1 MLGEKTKRT
10 VSVRPITLLVWLV
23 CLIGLSVSATFLIG
37 HAIYKKQ
44 SNDTDQQI
52 LTALKDNK
60 FLSDENVELQNSLQ
74 KLEGEYNNLKSRY
87 KDLAASLVLAQH
99 TAAVNNKSSP
109 SGPPPIEQPLVR
121 EGEFAAEL
129 ATAFNLT
136 SSHDE
141 AAGESYLASI
151 NIMPRNGWIADYPMT
166 PDIIAEVRESVAISA
181 SSGYLQISETD
192 AAGIVDNVSIA
203 MNLPVKAGYESSS
216 EYQSR
221 SAAPPPEASEYVEPS
236 VVEDYYDD
244 NKPPIVT
251 YYPPPFAYGYLYD
264 WVPCPFR
271 WGGYGFRG
279 FFILVDFDRNHH
291 HNPITNHV
299 TNANGTVSRID
310 ATTRASAITNRQTGA
325 RANTADTADAS
336 APRNP
341 TSSGSALDNDG
352 IMRNSGSATKDIES
366 STSGPRAGSAA
377 APRSPSYDG
386 RTFNG
391 APSPRFSPGGGYRS
405 GSHDSPRGDGGMRG
419 SQGGGFG
426 GGGHH

>member
-74 KLEGEYNNLKSRY
+74 KLEGEYNNLQSRY
-87 KDLAASLVLAQH
+87 KDLVASLVLAQH
-99 TAAVNNKSSP
+99 TAAVNNKRSP
-109 SGPPPIEQPLVR
+109 FGPPPIEQPLVR

-166 PDIIAEVRESVAISA
+166 PDIIAEVRDSAAISA
-181 SSGYLQISETD
+181 SSGNLQISETD

-203 MNLPVKAGYESSS
+203 MNLPVKVAG
-216 EYQSR
+216 
-221 SAAPPPEASEYVEPS
+221 
-236 VVEDYYDD
+236 
-244 NKPPIVT
+244 
-251 YYPPPFAYGYLYD
+251 L
-264 WVPCPFR
+264 
-271 WGGYGFRG
+271 
-279 FFILVDFDRNHH
+279 
-291 HNPITNHV
+291 
-299 TNANGTVSRID
+299 
-310 ATTRASAITNRQTGA
+310 
-325 RANTADTADAS
+325 
-336 APRNP
+336 
-341 TSSGSALDNDG
+341 
-352 IMRNSGSATKDIES
+352 
-366 STSGPRAGSAA
+366 
-377 APRSPSYDG
+377 
-386 RTFNG
+386 
-391 APSPRFSPGGGYRS
+391 
-405 GSHDSPRGDGGMRG
+405 
-419 SQGGGFG
+419 
-426 GGGHH
+426 